1 MMLILSF
8 VILNVNH
15 SLQYRKHT
23 LHTLNLLIFIAVL
36 QKHSAL
42 SVPAIFESGGGM
54 TVYVYKTV
62 LVRRMWSFS
71 AF

>member
-1 MMLILSF
+1 MSF

-15 SLQYRKHT
+15 SLQYRRHT
-23 LHTLNLLIFIAVL
+23 LNTLNLLIFIAVL

-42 SVPAIFESGGGM
+42 SVPAIFESEGGM
-54 TVYVYKTV
+54 TVNVNKTV
-62 LVRRMWSFS
+62 LVCRMWSFS